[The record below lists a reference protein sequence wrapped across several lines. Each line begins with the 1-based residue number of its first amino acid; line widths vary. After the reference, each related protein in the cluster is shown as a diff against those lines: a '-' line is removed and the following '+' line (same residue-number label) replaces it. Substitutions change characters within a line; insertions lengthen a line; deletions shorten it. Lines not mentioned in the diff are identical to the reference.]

1 LAAFFPLRTRW
12 ILLDGGWLIHG
23 FTARSV
29 EQGRRAET
37 LLVATQN
44 AACLDVCSFG
54 IECSCG
60 QTRRRTS
67 NQVED
72 IVILG
77 GPNGAGKTTAAQ
89 VVLPEQLDIREFVN
103 ADEIARG
110 LSPFNPGGA
119 ALAAGRLMIERIQ
132 NLVQDRRSFALETT
146 CAGRGHIGLL
156 RRCKADGWRVTLVY
170 LWLPSVEAALD
181 RVARR
186 VRQGGHDVP
195 ESVVVRRYWAG
206 VANMHDL
213 YLPLADLALIY
224 DNSDA
229 GRALIAE
236 RTPGHALVVHDARRW
251 ALIKG
256 AKP

>member
-1 LAAFFPLRTRW
+1 LA
-12 ILLDGGWLIHG
+12 
-23 FTARSV
+23 S
-29 EQGRRAET
+29 
-37 LLVATQN
+37 N
-44 AACLDVCSFG
+44 AAAGRQEKGHQD
-54 IECSCG
+54 
-60 QTRRRTS
+60 
-67 NQVED
+67 QVED

-89 VVLPEQLDIREFVN
+89 VVLPQQLDIREFVN

-119 ALAAGRLMIERIQ
+119 AFAAGRLMLERIR
-132 NLVQDRRSFALETT
+132 NLVQDRRSFAFETT
-146 CAGRGHIGLL
+146 CAGRSHISLL
-156 RRCKADGWRVTLVY
+156 QRCKAEGWRVTLVY
-170 LWLPSVEAALD
+170 LWLPSVEAALN

-195 ESVVVRRYWAG
+195 ASVVIRRYWAG
-206 VANMHDL
+206 LANMHDL
-213 YLPLADLALIY
+213 YLPLADLAFIY
-224 DNSDA
+224 DNSDE

-236 RTPGHALVVHDARRW
+236 RTPEDSLVVHDARRW

>member
-1 LAAFFPLRTRW
+1 LA
-12 ILLDGGWLIHG
+12 
-23 FTARSV
+23 S
-29 EQGRRAET
+29 
-37 LLVATQN
+37 N
-44 AACLDVCSFG
+44 AAAGRQEEGRQD
-54 IECSCG
+54 
-60 QTRRRTS
+60 
-67 NQVED
+67 QVDD

-89 VVLPEQLDIREFVN
+89 VVLPQQLDIREFVN

-110 LSPFNPGGA
+110 LSPFNPAGA
-119 ALAAGRLMIERIQ
+119 ALAAGRLMIERIRH
-132 NLVQDRRSFALETT
+132 LVRDRRSFALETT

-156 RRCKADGWRVTLVY
+156 RRCKIEGWRVTLIY

-195 ESVVVRRYWAG
+195 EGVVIRRYWAG
-206 VANMHDL
+206 LANMRDL

-224 DNSDA
+224 DNSDE

-236 RTPGHALVVHDARRW
+236 RTPGDSLVIHDARRW
-251 ALIKG
+251 TLIKG